1 VNTIELTYKNKNLEH
16 VGDIAKK
23 ISYDIKNGE
32 LNSNWIESGFKGLD
46 RIIQGGRNESFVI
59 IIGVRP
65 SIGKT
70 AFALNIV
77 NNICARQNRVGF
89 FTLEMSSE
97 AITMRLISIDSCIE
111 VGKLLNSGLMNKN
124 EVIKCD
130 KSISK
135 IINYPLYIESTRGIQ
150 IYELSAQARLMQ
162 RIYDIQI
169 IFIDYIGLIVSNQK
183 NIPRFEQVACLI
195 RS

>member
-1 VNTIELTYKNKNLEH
+1 
-16 VGDIAKK
+16 
-23 ISYDIKNGE
+23 
-32 LNSNWIESGFKGLD
+32 
-46 RIIQGGRNESFVI
+46 
-59 IIGVRP
+59 
-65 SIGKT
+65 
-70 AFALNIV
+70 
-77 NNICARQNRVGF
+77 
-89 FTLEMSSE
+89 M
-97 AITMRLISIDSCIE
+97 
-111 VGKLLNSGLMNKN
+111 
-124 EVIKCD
+124 KCD

-135 IINYPLYIESTRGIQ
+135 IINCPLYIESARGIQ